1 MHLTQ
6 TQNIQNR
13 RPLKVKS
20 SRNEIN
26 SRVHKIPEIR
36 FEDQKL
42 TSFAGLVVIQSLF
55 ARLRLKERL
64 RGCFDHFTTSPIF
77 GYHVIVMVLMVH
89 LILGYRRLRDM
100 DYYRDDP
107 MVQRL
112 LGLNRLPDVAT
123 VSRAM
128 AAMDGESISKI
139 RRFCRT
145 MVIERVRA
153 FHLWR
158 LTLDVD
164 GSVSWTASQHTEG
177 TAVGYNRKKKGARSY
192 YPLFCTIAQTGQVF
206 DVWHRPGNVHDSNGA
221 EVFIRACIEVLREAL
236 PWVRIE
242 VRTDGAFFSD
252 AMVSMLDGL
261 KVEFSVSVPFERFA
275 ELKGKVESRKQWK
288 EIDTIWSYFETDWKP
303 KCWSDRYRFI
313 FFRQR
318 CPEIYKGP
326 IQLDLFIPREYGYT
340 FKVMVTNKPVGARK
354 ALVFHHGRGSQEG
367 FFGELKSQCQM
378 DYIPVRRLHGNQ
390 LYLMAGVLAH
400 NVIRELQMMARPPE
414 RKTTEKR
421 SSLLIFEQLATLR
434 NRLFQRAG
442 RFTVPQKKLTLT
454 MSANEAVQKD
464 LLHFLEILK
473 EAA

>member
-1 MHLTQ
+1 M
-6 TQNIQNR
+6 
-13 RPLKVKS
+13 KF
-20 SRNEIN
+20 SRNMIN

-55 ARLRLKERL
+55 TRVRLKEGL
-64 RGCFDHFTTSPIF
+64 RTCFDHVKASPIF
-77 GYHVIVMVLMVH
+77 GYHVIVMILMVH

-107 MVQRL
+107 MVKRL

-123 VSRAM
+123 VSRVLATVDRE
-128 AAMDGESISKI
+128 AIDKV
-139 RRFCRT
+139 RQLCRA
-145 MVIERVRA
+145 MVIERIRA

-158 LTLDVD
+158 LTLDFD
-164 GSVSWTASQHTEG
+164 GSVCWTTSQHTEG

-192 YPLFCTIAQTGQVF
+192 YPLFCTLAQTGQVF

-221 EVFIRACIEVLREAL
+221 QAFIRACIEMLREAL

-252 AMVSMLDGL
+252 EMVSMLDGL
-261 KVEFSVSVPFERFA
+261 KVEFSVSVPFERFP
-275 ELKGKVESRKQWK
+275 ELKGKIEERKRWGQ
-288 EIDTIWSYFETDWKP
+288 INTTWSYFETDWKP

-313 FFRQR
+313 FFRQT

-340 FKVMVTNKPVGARK
+340 FKVMVTNKPVWAKRVM
-354 ALVFHHGRGSQEG
+354 AFHHGRGSQEG
-367 FFGELKSQCQM
+367 YFAELKSQCQM
-378 DYIPVRRLHGNQ
+378 GYIPVRRLYGNQ
-390 LYLMAGVLAH
+390 LYLMAGILAH
-400 NVIRELQMMARPPE
+400 NVIRELQMIAKPPE
-414 RKTTEKR
+414 RGTTEKR
-421 SSLLIFEQLATLR
+421 STLWIFEQLATFR
-434 NRLFQRAG
+434 DRLLQRAG
-442 RFTVPQKKLTLT
+442 RLTDPQKKLTLT

-464 LLHFLEILK
+464 LLHFLEVLK

>member
-1 MHLTQ
+1 M
-6 TQNIQNR
+6 
-13 RPLKVKS
+13 KS
-20 SRNEIN
+20 SRNAIK
-26 SRVHKIPEIR
+26 SRVHKVPEIR

-42 TSFAGLVVIQSLF
+42 TSFAGLVVVQSLF
-55 ARLRLKERL
+55 ARLKLKERL
-64 RGCFDHFTTSPIF
+64 RGCFDHFSTSPIF

-89 LILGYRRLRDM
+89 LILGYRRLREM

-128 AAMDGESISKI
+128 ATVDGASIAKI
-139 RRFCRT
+139 RRLCRT
-145 MVIERVRA
+145 LVIERLRA

-158 LTLDVD
+158 LTLDFD
-164 GSVSWTASQHTEG
+164 GSVTWTTSQHTEG
-177 TAVGYNRKKKGARSY
+177 TAVGYNRRKKGARSY

-221 EVFIRACIEVLREAL
+221 EAFIRACIEILREAL

-252 AMVSMLDGL
+252 EIVSMLDGL
-261 KVEFSVSVPFERFA
+261 KVEFSVSVPFERFP
-275 ELKGKVESRKQWK
+275 ELKGMIEGPRWWNH
-288 EIDTIWSYFETDWKP
+288 IDETWSYFETDWKP
-303 KCWSDRYRFI
+303 KCWGKGYRFI

-318 CPEIYKGP
+318 CPEMYKGP

-340 FKVMVTNKPVGARK
+340 FKVIVTNKAVGAKK

-367 FFGELKSQCQM
+367 FFAELKSQCQI

-400 NVIRELQMMARPPE
+400 NVIRELQMRARLPE
-414 RKTTEKR
+414 RGTTEKR
-421 SSLLIFEQLATLR
+421 TPLWVFEQLATLR

-442 RFTVPQKKLTLT
+442 RLTAPQKKLTLT
-454 MSANEAVQKD
+454 MSANETVQRE
-464 LLHFLEILK
+464 LLRFLDALK
-473 EAA
+473 MAA

>member
-1 MHLTQ
+1 MRLAQ
-6 TQNIQNR
+6 TQNIQSR

-64 RGCFDHFTTSPIF
+64 RICFDHFKTSPIF
-77 GYHVIVMVLMVH
+77 GYHVIVMILVVH
-89 LILGYRRLRDM
+89 LIMGYRRLRDM

-107 MVQRL
+107 MVKRL

-128 AAMDGESISKI
+128 ATADRESLDKI
-139 RRFCRT
+139 RQLCRT

-158 LTLDVD
+158 LTLDFD
-164 GSVSWTASQHTEG
+164 GSVYWTTSQHTEG
-177 TAVGYNRKKKGARSY
+177 TALGYNRKKKGARSY
-192 YPLFCTIAQTGQVF
+192 YPLFCTLAQTGQVF

-221 EVFIRACIEVLREAL
+221 QAFIRACIEALREAL

-252 AMVSMLDGL
+252 EMVSMLDGL
-261 KVEFSVSVPFERFA
+261 KVEFSVSVPFERFP
-275 ELKGKVESRKQWK
+275 ELKGKSQGRQRWS
-288 EIDTIWSYFETDWKP
+288 EIDTTWSYFETDWKP

-318 CPEIYKGP
+318 CPEIYRGP

-340 FKVMVTNKPVGARK
+340 FKVIVTNKPVLAKK

-367 FFGELKSQCQM
+367 YFAELKSQCQM
-378 DYIPVRRLHGNQ
+378 DYIPVRRLYGNQ

-400 NVIRELQMMARPPE
+400 NLIRELQMIARPPE
-414 RKTTEKR
+414 RGTTEKR
-421 SSLLIFEQLATLR
+421 SPLWIFEQLATLR
-434 NRLFQRAG
+434 SRLLQRAG
-442 RFTVPQKKLTLT
+442 RLTKPEKKLTLT

-464 LLHFLEILK
+464 LLHFLKVLK
-473 EAA
+473 KAA